1 MATESPL
8 RFVGNS
14 GAGSWLLCKD
24 TPGIASTS
32 TLSEELGLLLKGQ
45 KYNGTKSNTGLSR
58 SGSAPPSMEGSSVT
72 FDILQ
77 TLTDRF
83 DVNLDSLQNCKSEEE
98 LRAHPGYLA
107 YYCKNVNLNPRLPSP
122 LISREN
128 RHLMQQIGSIGNNE
142 KLISFNDNSNSI
154 FSVSQ
159 HALSTHNE
167 EPEDDRSPRMSPLQR
182 RHMNP
187 IDLVEED
194 LFETQCPVYN
204 NHSQHPNHSKTE
216 RAVSQDSLSHPLHNS
231 STDLANPEKIIPRIG
246 TDGCTY
252 LDLQSGGLLLNDD
265 LGTMPGH
272 LASIEKSVNL
282 QSSQYESSNRST
294 TLGDGVST
302 TGGICSD
309 PGDIENEVRKLK
321 LSAHN
326 LKNHQLCQNPQQVGM
341 PSRGSSSHS
350 LGNESQIIAEG
361 ISHSQGMG
369 FSLSHGHPGQ
379 PKLTSADM
387 QSSLQSASFAPS
399 LYITGSGFGTP
410 YYHNFQFPGL
420 PPQFSI
426 NGCTLNPSV
435 VPQLINVYPHPHSS
449 IPVPFDNPVGSNFTA
464 RASESP
470 SGGGIVSGVDMHYK
484 NYEQLT
490 VQPHFPDPL
499 YVPFCQHPSV
509 DAFQTPGQYDPM
521 ICTVGAI
528 GIIPGNCDAQK
539 ISGYPPHLIDHR
551 PQIPRISASTPDSTK
566 GIPFSPSYYGSPA
579 SIDVMQLPSSPLAS
593 HVFIGSQL
601 PSSPLASPV
610 FIGSP
615 VAGAGFSGRKN
626 ENIKFPFGS
635 EKNTTASGWKSQ
647 RGCEKVDDP
656 LHSFLEEL
664 KSNKARRYELS
675 DISGRIVEFRQ
686 VLFLAFSDQHGSR
699 FIQQKLENCSIQ
711 DKASVFKEILPH
723 ASSLMTDVFGN
734 YVIQKFFEHGT
745 PEQRNELAYKL
756 VCNVLPL
763 SLQMYGCRVIQKA
776 LEVIELDLKTQ
787 LVQELDGHVMKCVRD
802 QNGNHVIQKCIECVP
817 TEKITFIISAFHGQ
831 VATLSTHPYGCRVIQ
846 RVLEHCTDESQSRCI
861 VDEILQSVCQL
872 AQDQYGNYVTQ
883 IHFLLLV
890 ATLNCR
896 LIFPILGFI
905 DLDNGFW
912 LPADLK
918 HVLEKGKPHE
928 RSQIISKLSGKIL
941 QMCQHKFASN
951 VVEKCIKYGN
961 AEERDHLIKEIIGE
975 TEDSD
980 NLLVLLAAL
989 GKLCRK
995 ELATSFS
1002 HFFAVNYA
1010 AAMPVMMKDQF
1021 GNYVIQKILDS
1032 CTDKQ
1037 REILVNRIKVHLQSL
1052 KKYTYGKHI
1061 VARVEQLCADAP
1073 ESPES

>member
-32 TLSEELGLLLKGQ
+32 TSSEELGLLLKGQ
-45 KYNGTKSNTGLSR
+45 RYNGTKSNTGLSR
-58 SGSAPPSMEGSSVT
+58 SGSAPPSMEGSRIA

-83 DVNLDSLQNCKSEEE
+83 DVNLDGLQNCKSEEE

-122 LISREN
+122 LISRES

-142 KLISFNDNSNSI
+142 KILSFDESSNSI
-154 FSVSQ
+154 LSISQ

-167 EPEDDRSPRMSPLQR
+167 EPEDDRSPRMSPLQGR
-182 RHMNP
+182 P
-187 IDLVEED
+187 IDLVQEV
-194 LFETQCPVYN
+194 LFETQYPVYN
-204 NHSQHPNHSKTE
+204 NHSQPPNHTKTE
-216 RAVSQDSLSHPLHNS
+216 RAVSQDSLSNPLPDS
-231 STDLANPEKIIPRIG
+231 STDLSKPEKIIPRIG
-246 TDGCTY
+246 SDGCTN
-252 LDLQSGGLLLNDD
+252 LDLQSGGLLLNDG
-265 LGTMPGH
+265 LGTMLGH
-272 LASIEKSVNL
+272 LASIDKSVNL
-282 QSSQYESSNRST
+282 QSSQYESST

-326 LKNHQLCQNPQQVGM
+326 HKNHQSYQNPKQAGM

-350 LGNESQIIAEG
+350 LGSESQIIAEG

-387 QSSLQSASFAPS
+387 QSSLQSTSFAPS

-420 PPQFSI
+420 PPQFTI
-426 NGCTLNPSV
+426 NGYTLNPSV
-435 VPQLINVYPHPHSS
+435 MPQLINVYPHPHSP
-449 IPVPFDNPVGSNFTA
+449 IPVAFDNPVGSNFTA

-490 VQPHFPDPL
+490 VQPPFPDPL
-499 YVPFCQHPSV
+499 YVPFCQQPSV

-521 ICTVGAI
+521 ICRVDAI

-539 ISGYPPHLIDHR
+539 VSGYPPHLLDHR
-551 PQIPRISASTPDSTK
+551 PQI
-566 GIPFSPSYYGSPA
+566 PSYYGSPA
-579 SIDVMQLPSSPLAS
+579 SIDVMQLPNSPLAS
-593 HVFIGSQL
+593 PVFIGSQI
-601 PSSPLASPV
+601 PSSPLASPA

-635 EKNTTASGWKSQ
+635 AKNTAASGWKSQ

-675 DISGRIVEFRQ
+675 DISGRIVEFS
-686 VLFLAFSDQHGSR
+686 SDQHGSR

-723 ASSLMTDVFGN
+723 ASSLITDVFGN

-756 VCNVLPL
+756 VGNVLAL

-846 RVLEHCTDESQSRCI
+846 RVLEHCTDESQSQCI

-883 IHFLLLV
+883 
-890 ATLNCR
+890 
-896 LIFPILGFI
+896 
-905 DLDNGFW
+905 
-912 LPADLK
+912 

-928 RSQIISKLSGKIL
+928 RGQIISKLSGKIL
-941 QMCQHKFASN
+941 QMSQHKFASN

-961 AEERDHLIKEIIGE
+961 AEERDHMIKQIIGE
-975 TEDSD
+975 TEDND
-980 NLLVLLAAL
+980 NLL
-989 GKLCRK
+989 
-995 ELATSFS
+995 
-1002 HFFAVNYA
+1002 
-1010 AAMPVMMKDQF
+1010 VMMKDQF
-1021 GNYVIQKILDS
+1021 GNYVVQKILDT

-1037 REILVNRIKVHLQSL
+1037 REILVNHIKVHLQSL

-1061 VARVEQLCADAP
+1061 VARVEQLCEEAP
-1073 ESPES
+1073 ES

>member
-58 SGSAPPSMEGSSVT
+58 SGSAPPSMEGSCVT

-246 TDGCTY
+246 TDGCTH

-326 LKNHQLCQNPQQVGM
+326 LKNHQICQNPQQAGM

-369 FSLSHGHPGQ
+369 FSSSHGHPGQ

-426 NGCTLNPSV
+426 NGYTLNPSV

-490 VQPHFPDPL
+490 VQPPFPDPL

-626 ENIKFPFGS
+626 ENVKFPFGS

-647 RGCEKVDDP
+647 RGCEKIDDP

-675 DISGRIVEFRQ
+675 DISGRIVEFS
-686 VLFLAFSDQHGSR
+686 SDQHGSR

-745 PEQRNELAYKL
+745 PDQRNELAYKL

-883 IHFLLLV
+883 
-890 ATLNCR
+890 
-896 LIFPILGFI
+896 
-905 DLDNGFW
+905 
-912 LPADLK
+912 

-980 NLLVLLAAL
+980 NLLV
-989 GKLCRK
+989 
-995 ELATSFS
+995 
-1002 HFFAVNYA
+1002 
-1010 AAMPVMMKDQF
+1010 MMKDQF